1 MSEEYIN
8 PHLAEKFETQHAS
21 IKVKIINFIKRWRD
35 YFRKDGFYRTYIR
48 AYDRVFYGNGNRHS
62 HHWWTVDHALEPET
76 LEAQRNTKFDYEPKF
91 SIVVPMYKTN
101 ERFLGELISSV
112 RTQTYSNFE
121 LCLADGSCDGGKLRI
136 AVEKFAAGDN
146 RIKYKE
152 LENNGG
158 IAENTNAA
166 IEMATGDFI
175 VFCDHD
181 DVITQDALFEC
192 AKIINENP
200 DAELIYSDQ
209 DIMDSKGKFFYGAF
223 FKPDYSPDYLCSMNY
238 ISHLHVIKKTLLDE
252 IGYLS
257 ADYDGSQ
264 DYDLTFRA
272 CEKAKKVCHIPRI
285 LYHWRA
291 NKDSTADNP
300 ENKLY
305 AFENGKKAIEDHYKR
320 LGLDA
325 EVAIGGWY
333 GLYHTKFRWPESPL
347 LSIIIPNKDHIDDLK
362 LVMGSIDEK
371 STYKNYEYIIV
382 ENNSTE
388 QETFDYYEELKK
400 RENVTIAY
408 FDGPFNYSKINNFGA
423 TFAKGDYFLLLNND
437 IEMIAPD
444 AIEQMMSY
452 IQREDVGI
460 VGAKLRFA
468 DDTIQHAGVVMGLG
482 GAAAN
487 VFTDF
492 GYDQPGNF
500 FRLAG
505 VSNYSAVTAACLLV
519 KKSLFEQVNGL
530 DEDFVVAY
538 NDVDFCLRVRETG
551 ALVVYQPKAEFYHYE
566 SKSRGYEDDEKK
578 RARFAKETKLLQE
591 RWAKYLHGKDP
602 YYNPNLTLD
611 YADFSTQKYDRK
623 AL

>member
-1 MSEEYIN
+1 MSDYIN
-8 PHLAEKFETQHAS
+8 PHLKEKFEEQHAPL
-21 IKVKIINFIKRWRD
+21 KVRTVNFLRRWKN
-35 YFRKDGFYRTYIR
+35 YFRRDGFYRTYIR
-48 AYDRVFYGNGNRHS
+48 AYDKVFYGNGNRHS
-62 HHWWTVDHALEPET
+62 HHWWTIDHALTGEQ
-76 LEAQRNTKFDYEPKF
+76 LEAQRNTQFEINPLF
-91 SIVVPMYKTN
+91 SIVVPMYKTD
-101 ERFLGELISSV
+101 EKFLGELISSV
-112 RTQTYSNFE
+112 RTQTYKNVE
-121 LCLADGSCDGGKLRI
+121 LCLADGSGDGGKLEA
-136 AVEKFAAGDN
+136 AVKKYAAGDE
-146 RIKYKE
+146 RIRYRE
-152 LENNGG
+152 LKSNDG
-158 IAENTNAA
+158 IAGNTNGA
-166 IEMATGDFI
+166 IEMAKGDYI

-181 DVITQDALFEC
+181 DIITQDAIFEC
-192 AKIINENP
+192 VKAINENP
-200 DAELIYSDQ
+200 RIDVIYSDQ

-238 ISHLHVIKKTLLDE
+238 ISHLYVVKKTLLDKV
-252 IGYLS
+252 GLLS
-257 ADYDGSQ
+257 KEYDGSQ
-264 DYDLTFRA
+264 DYDLTFRT
-272 CEKAKKVCHIPRI
+272 CENAEKIHHIPRI

-291 NKDSTADNP
+291 NKNSTADNP

-305 AFENGKKAIEDHYKR
+305 AFENGKKAILAHYER
-320 LGLDA
+320 MGLKA
-325 EVAIGGWY
+325 EVERGNWY
-333 GLYHTKFRWPESPL
+333 GLYHTKFIWDEEPL

-362 LVMGSIDEK
+362 LVMSSIDEK
-371 STYKNYEYIIV
+371 STWKNYEFIIV
-382 ENNSTE
+382 ENNSE
-388 QETFDYYEELKK
+388 DDATFDYYKELEK
-400 RENVTIAY
+400 RDNVTVAY

-444 AIEQMMSY
+444 SLAQMMSY
-452 IQREDVGI
+452 GMREDVGI

-519 KKSLFEQVNGL
+519 KRSAFEAVNGL
-530 DEDFVVAY
+530 DENFVVAY

-578 RARFAKETKLLQE
+578 RARFAKETELLKS
-591 RWAKYLHGKDP
+591 RWAKYLPNKDP
-602 YYNPNLTLD
+602 YYNPNLTHD
-611 YADFSTQKYDRK
+611 KADFSTQEYRR
-623 AL
+623 